1 MKAIKKLN
9 QKRIRRVARTR
20 AVISGTATRPRLTV
34 RRSNKYFYA
43 QLVDDVKGNT
53 LVSASSF
60 TISAPAGGAKGEK
73 ATRGAVKQNK
83 TANAFL
89 VGELIGKKAIEKG
102 IKSAVFD
109 RRSYKFHGRVKS
121 FVDGAKKGGLTI

>member
-1 MKAIKKLN
+1 MKAVKKLN

-20 AVISGTATRPRLTV
+20 AAISGTAVRPRLTV
-34 RRSNKYFYA
+34 RRTNRYFYA
-43 QLVDDVKGNT
+43 QLIDDMKGNT
-53 LVSASSF
+53 ILSASSF
-60 TISAPAGGAKGEK
+60 TIAKAAKAEK
-73 ATRGAVKQNK
+73 ENK
-83 TANAFL
+83 TANAFSI
-89 VGELIGKKAIEKG
+89 GEFIGQKAVEKG

>member
-1 MKAIKKLN
+1 
-9 QKRIRRVARTR
+9 
-20 AVISGTATRPRLTV
+20 
-34 RRSNKYFYA
+34 
-43 QLVDDVKGNT
+43 
-53 LVSASSF
+53 
-60 TISAPAGGAKGEK
+60 
-73 ATRGAVKQNK
+73 
-83 TANAFL
+83 

>member
-9 QKRIRRVARTR
+9 RKKIRRVARVR

-34 RRSNKYFYA
+34 RRSNRYFYA
-43 QLVDDVKGNT
+43 QLIDDVKGNT
-53 LVSASSF
+53 IVSASSI
-60 TISAPAGGAKGEK
+60 TLAKAAK
-73 ATRGAVKQNK
+73 AAKETK
-83 TANAFL
+83 TANAFA
-89 VGELIGKKAIEKG
+89 VGEIIGKKAVEKG
-102 IKSAVFD
+102 ITAAVFD

>member
-1 MKAIKKLN
+1 MKAVKKLN

-20 AVISGTATRPRLTV
+20 AAISGTAVRPRLTV
-34 RRSNKYFYA
+34 RRTNRYFYA

-53 LVSASSF
+53 ILSASSF
-60 TISAPAGGAKGEK
+60 TLAKVAKVTKE
-73 ATRGAVKQNK
+73 NK
-83 TANAFL
+83 TANAFS
-89 VGELIGKKAIEKG
+89 VGELIGKQASELG

>member
-9 QKRIRRVARTR
+9 KKRIRRVARVR
-20 AVISGTATRPRLTV
+20 AVISGTAVRPRLTV
-34 RRSNKYFYA
+34 RRTNRYFYA

-60 TISAPAGGAKGEK
+60 SVNAPAKGEK
-73 ATRGAVKQNK
+73 AAKGAAKITK

-102 IKSAVFD
+102 ITSAVFD

-121 FVDGAKKGGLTI
+121 FVDGAKKGGLKI

>member
-20 AVISGTATRPRLTV
+20 AVISGTASRPRLTV
-34 RRSNKYFYA
+34 RRSNRYFYA

-53 LVSASSF
+53 ILSASSF
-60 TISAPAGGAKGEK
+60 TLNKDAKGVKK
-73 ATRGAVKQNK
+73 ANK
-83 TANAFL
+83 TENAFL

-102 IKSAVFD
+102 VKSAVFD

-121 FVDGAKKGGLTI
+121 FVDGAKKGGLMI

>member
-20 AVISGTATRPRLTV
+20 ATISGTAVRPRLTV
-34 RRSNKYFYA
+34 RRTNRYFYA

-53 LVSASSF
+53 ILSASSF
-60 TISAPAGGAKGEK
+60 TIAKAAK
-73 ATRGAVKQNK
+73 AAKENK
-83 TANAFL
+83 TANAFS

>member
-1 MKAIKKLN
+1 MKAKKKLN
-9 QKRIRRVARTR
+9 QKRIRRIARVR
-20 AVISGTATRPRLTV
+20 ATISGTATRPRLTV
-34 RRSNKYFYA
+34 RRSNRYFYA
-43 QLVDDVKGNT
+43 QLADDAKSNT
-53 LVSASSF
+53 LASASSF
-60 TISAPAGGAKGEK
+60 TILKAEKGATKE
-73 ATRGAVKQNK
+73 NK
-83 TANAFL
+83 SANAFA

>member
-1 MKAIKKLN
+1 M
-9 QKRIRRVARTR
+9 RRVARTR

-34 RRSNKYFYA
+34 RRSNRYFYA

-53 LVSASSF
+53 LASASSF
-60 TISAPAGGAKGEK
+60 
-73 ATRGAVKQNK
+73 AVKSAVKTTK

-102 IKSAVFD
+102 VKSAVFD

-121 FVDGAKKGGLTI
+121 FVDGAKKGGLII

>member
-1 MKAIKKLN
+1 M
-9 QKRIRRVARTR
+9 RRVARTR
-20 AVISGTATRPRLTV
+20 AVISGTAVRPRLTV
-34 RRSNKYFYA
+34 RRSNRYFYA

-53 LVSASSF
+53 LLSASSF
-60 TISAPAGGAKGEK
+60 TLNKGGEK
-73 ATRGAVKQNK
+73 GAGAAGKTTK
-83 TANAFL
+83 TANAFS
-89 VGELIGKKAIEKG
+89 VGEFIGKKATEKG